1 MSLLAMVAILP
12 ATRYVNR
19 VGFDI
24 HTLSIAGLL
33 FNVALQ
39 LLYFAVFVRVYS
51 IQTGLYLPT
60 ARHRYFMRTFTLEKG
75 IMLGLLIAMAGGGLL
90 LYLLYWWANLDF
102 GNIDDTRYSFRVLI
116 MGTTLFMAGIQTIFA
131 SFFLR
136 VIELKNKI
144 DPGNKIFY

>member
-1 MSLLAMVAILP
+1 
-12 ATRYVNR
+12 
-19 VGFDI
+19 
-24 HTLSIAGLL
+24 
-33 FNVALQ
+33 
-39 LLYFAVFVRVYS
+39 
-51 IQTGLYLPT
+51 
-60 ARHRYFMRTFTLEKG
+60 
-75 IMLGLLIAMAGGGLL
+75 MLGLLIAMAGGGLL